1 MMQVYNLLD
10 PNMRRWIKTDLVK
23 ILISVSLLSCELGA
37 KVQGCL
43 LALHYL
49 CLMIMLMMVMMM
61 VIMVIMM
68 MVMVV
73 IMMIV
78 MMMVMASLAPR

>member
-1 MMQVYNLLD
+1 
-10 PNMRRWIKTDLVK
+10 MRRWIKTDLVK
-23 ILISVSLLSCELGA
+23 ILVSVSLLSGKLGA

-49 CLMIMLMMVMMM
+49 RLMMMKIMVMMM
-61 VIMVIMM
+61 IMMIVMM
-68 MVMVV
+68 MVMGMVV

-78 MMMVMASLAPR
+78 MMMVMASLVVF